1 MQQRI
6 ALPPQFDRP
15 IMVGAAIAGA
25 TATPL
30 LIVLVVLRVIGQISN
45 PEVVFWLAF
54 SVVLAGALG
63 TVLFSNI
70 VHAALA
76 LVFTLLGIAAIYL
89 LLGQEFL
96 ALAQILVYG
105 GGVTILIVFGL
116 MMTNATD
123 DPIVSDGA
131 QKPFAF
137 GVGILLALVFIAAL
151 LAEHWP
157 EAGPAVISGADFGL
171 RLFGDYT
178 LVVLIVGV
186 LLDIALSGALLIAR
200 PVAPAAP
207 EESAE

>member
-1 MQQRI
+1 MQQRMT
-6 ALPPQFDRP
+6 LPPQLDRP
-15 IMVGAAIAGA
+15 IMIGGAIAGA
-25 TATPL
+25 VATPVIVAL
-30 LIVLVVLRVIGQISN
+30 VALRLMNLISS

-70 VHAALA
+70 VHAALS
-76 LVFTLLGIAAIYL
+76 LVFTLLGIAAVYL

-96 ALAQILVYG
+96 ALAQVLVYG

-116 MMTNATD
+116 MMTNAAE
-123 DPIVSDGA
+123 DPIVTDGS

-137 GVGILLALVFIAAL
+137 GVALLIGLVFGGALVS
-151 LAEHWP
+151 HVWTST
-157 EAGPAVISGADFGL
+157 GPTVVGGKQFGE

-178 LVVLIVGV
+178 LVVLIAGV

-200 PVAPAAP
+200 PDAP

>member
-1 MQQRI
+1 MQQRT

-15 IMVGAAIAGA
+15 IMLGGALVGAV
-25 TATPL
+25 ATPL
-30 LIVLVVLRVIGQISN
+30 LVVLVALRVVGQISS

-54 SVVLAGALG
+54 AVILAGALG
-63 TVLFSNI
+63 TVLLSNV
-70 VHAALA
+70 VHAALS
-76 LVFTLLGIAAIYL
+76 LIFTLLGIAAIYL

-96 ALAQILVYG
+96 ALAQVLVYG

-116 MMTNATD
+116 MLTNAAE
-123 DPIVSDGA
+123 DPVVSDGA

-137 GVGILLALVFIAAL
+137 GVGILLALVFTVAFL
-151 LAEHWP
+151 GERWP
-157 EAGPAVISGADFGL
+157 AVGPAVISGAEFGE

-178 LVVLIVGV
+178 LAVLTVGV

-200 PVAPAAP
+200 PDAP

>member
-1 MQQRI
+1 MQQRMT
-6 ALPPQFDRP
+6 LPPQLDRP
-15 IMVGAAIAGA
+15 IVIGGAVAGA
-25 TATPL
+25 VAAPVLIAL
-30 LIVLVVLRVIGQISN
+30 LILRVTNLISS
-45 PEVVFWLAF
+45 PEVVFWMAF
-54 SVVLAGALG
+54 GIILAGALG

-70 VHAALA
+70 VHAALS

-96 ALAQILVYG
+96 ALAQVLVYG

-116 MMTNATD
+116 MMTNAAE
-123 DPIVSDGA
+123 DPIVTDGS

-137 GVGILLALVFIAAL
+137 GIAL
-151 LAEHWP
+151 LIGVVFGGALLSHVWTSN
-157 EAGPAVISGADFGL
+157 GPAVVGGKAFGE

-178 LVVLIVGV
+178 LVVLIAGV

-200 PVAPAAP
+200 PDAP